1 MLQESGMKSFKSYIK
16 EATISVDDLDMDFIR
31 RAEKVTSFN
40 LETTDFESTE
50 NKAEIQYL
58 LTKNFFPEFDTS
70 KTLTSVDKDKLNA
83 LIRELKSI
91 NKSLFAKLHDYKLKG
106 VGPGEATLYY
116 LIDNSR
122 LGGGGSAGVD
132 LVVGSKKYE
141 IKGVKPRV
149 KAGDFHDFKLG
160 GTVRLDDIMGELADL
175 KEKLGMG
182 SDARKIPQSEIEKMK
197 KDAPREYSKIEK
209 KFGDRAFKYFEGDEV
224 ILINND
230 SDKRE
235 YGEIIYV
242 GKISRNNIGLERV
255 TQGTIKPTLK
265 FK

>member
-16 EATISVDDLDMDFIR
+16 EATISVDDLNMDFIR

-40 LETTDFESTE
+40 LQTSDFESTE

-58 LTKNFFPEFDTS
+58 LTKNFFPGFDTS

-91 NKSLFAKLHDYKLKG
+91 NTKLFSKLHDYPLKG

-116 LIDNSR
+116 LLDNSQ
-122 LGGGGSAGVD
+122 LGGGASAGVD

-141 IKGVKPRV
+141 IKAVKPRV

-175 KEKLGMG
+175 KEKLDLSGAPG
-182 SDARKIPQSEIEKMK
+182 EIPKTQIETMK
-197 KDAPREYSKIEK
+197 KRAPREFEKIEK
-209 KFGDRAFKYFEGDEV
+209 KYGDRAFNYFEGDEV

-230 SDKRE
+230 KGKKD
-235 YGEIIYV
+235 YGEVIFS
-242 GKISRNNIGLERV
+242 GKIQRKNIGLDRV
-255 TQGTIKPTLK
+255 TQATIKPTLK
-265 FK
+265 FE

>member
-1 MLQESGMKSFKSYIK
+1 MKSFKYYIK
-16 EATISVDDLDMDFIR
+16 EASISVDDLSMDFIR

-40 LETTDFESTE
+40 LQTSDFESTE
-50 NKAEIQYL
+50 HKAEIQYL
-58 LTKNFFPEFDTS
+58 ITKNFFPSFDTS
-70 KTLTSVDKDKLNA
+70 KTLTSVDATKLNA

-91 NKSLFAKLHDYKLKG
+91 NKTLFAKLHDYKLKG

-116 LIDNSR
+116 LLDNSQM
-122 LGGGGSAGVD
+122 GGGGSGGVD

-141 IKGVKPRV
+141 IKAVKPRV
-149 KAGDFHDFKLG
+149 AAGDFHDFKLG

-175 KEKLGMG
+175 KKKLGMG
-182 SDARKIPQSEIEKMK
+182 EEARKIPGKEIEKMK
-197 KDAPREYSKIEK
+197 KEAPREYAKIEK
-209 KFGDRAFKYFEGDEV
+209 KFGDRAFTYFEGDEV

-230 SDKRE
+230 KNKKD

-265 FK
+265 FN

>member
-1 MLQESGMKSFKSYIK
+1 MAIKTFKTYIT
-16 EATISVDDLDMDFIR
+16 EASISVDDLNMDFLR

-40 LETTDFESTE
+40 LTTADFESTE
-50 NKAEIQYL
+50 NKAEIQYII
-58 LTKNFFPEFDTS
+58 TKNFFPDFDTA
-70 KTLTSVDKDKLNA
+70 KTLTAVNKDNLNT
-83 LIRELKSI
+83 LIRELKLI
-91 NKSLFAKLHDYKLKG
+91 DKRLFAKLHNYPLKG

-116 LIDNSR
+116 LLDNSR

-141 IKGVKPRV
+141 IKAVKPRV
-149 KAGDFHDFKLG
+149 KTGDFHDFKLG

-175 KEKLGMG
+175 KKKLGMG
-182 SDARKIPQSEIEKMK
+182 DEARKIPGKEIQKMK
-197 KDAPREYSKIEK
+197 KDAPREFAKIEK

-230 SDKRE
+230 SNKKD

>member
-16 EATISVDDLDMDFIR
+16 EATISVDDLNMDFIR

-40 LETTDFESTE
+40 LQTSDFESTE
-50 NKAEIQYL
+50 HKTEIQYL
-58 LTKNFFPEFDTS
+58 ITKNFFPGFDTS

-91 NKSLFAKLHDYKLKG
+91 DKKLFAKLHDYPLKG

-116 LIDNSR
+116 LLDNSR

-141 IKGVKPRV
+141 IKAVKPRV

-175 KEKLGMG
+175 KEKLGLSG
-182 SDARKIPQSEIEKMK
+182 APGEIPKTQIETMK
-197 KDAPREYSKIEK
+197 KKAPREFEKIERTY
-209 KFGDRAFKYFEGDEV
+209 GDRAFKYFEGDEV

-230 SDKRE
+230 KGKKD
-235 YGEIIYV
+235 YGEVIFS
-242 GKISRNNIGLERV
+242 GKIQRKNIGLDRV
-255 TQGTIKPTLK
+255 TQATIKPTLK

>member
-1 MLQESGMKSFKSYIK
+1 MKSFKSYLT
-16 EATISVDDLDMDFIR
+16 EASISVDNLNMDFIR

-40 LETTDFESTE
+40 LNASDFLSTE
-50 NKAEIQYL
+50 HKAEIQYL
-58 LTKNFFPEFDTS
+58 ITKNFFPEFDTS
-70 KTLTSVDKDKLNA
+70 KTLTKVDKDKINA

-91 NKSLFAKLHDYKLKG
+91 NKTLFAKLHDYKLKG

-116 LIDNSR
+116 LLDNSR
-122 LGGGGSAGVD
+122 LGGGGSKGVD

-141 IKGVKPRV
+141 IKGVKPRIA
-149 KAGDFHDFKLG
+149 AGDFHDFKLG

-182 SDARKIPQSEIEKMK
+182 DDAGNIPGKEIKKMK
-197 KDAPREYSKIEK
+197 KDAPREYAKIEK
-209 KFGDRAFKYFEGDEV
+209 KFGDRAFKYFEGSEV

-230 SDKRE
+230 ENKKD
-235 YGEIIYV
+235 YGEIMYV

-255 TQGTIKPTLK
+255 TQGTVKPTLK